1 MAFLFYVRLIALT
14 AGTLVYLFLIA
25 LILGHRRPRF
35 FERLLFFLVLSLFAI
50 YAGELLEINARI
62 QYGTPPEATRLFYSV
77 LYQLGLVFLPAL
89 LVHVH
94 FQYLRMLDAS
104 AIPRFCYPVLWLFYA
119 SPFLYAMRHAFIL
132 RQLVA
137 AHVVRPSVP
146 IVLSWLAAGG
156 AHAVLASVLLC
167 AIVDSGILRA
177 STVPFERRFF
187 GWLRVAST
195 LVVILL
201 LLRELFARSEPLR
214 NDATATALIAFCVLP
229 GALLIYYAL
238 KHNFLEFGAQRNLVY
253 ALSATLLALLYLALV
268 HRISGWLA
276 PVFPPEATASVLLFV
291 LIFLFEPLERAIGP
305 ALHRTFR
312 ERMDQWQRLAVEL
325 QEQARHGD
333 VALLIAGA
341 ERRIGEEFGL
351 AAVRISVPREPS
363 QKPLESPGGLG
374 HVVRIPLKKGREETG
389 TLEAASTGSYLTGE
403 TTAALEFLAEQLPA
417 MIDLCRLIEEKVR
430 LERELAERER
440 LALLGQMAATVSHN
454 LRNPLSSMK
463 TVLQVQLENPHLPPD
478 LRHDCTLV
486 LGEIDRMGAKLT
498 ELLHFAKPSVNE
510 RRVGAVAL
518 AREAA
523 TLFRH
528 DAERRNVQLEFE
540 APAEEAAVL
549 ASEEAFNEI
558 LSNLVVN
565 AIEAQPNGG
574 RVRVGLARNGDQLE
588 IRVEDDGPGI
598 SPETRAKMFQ
608 PFFTTKATGT
618 GLGLSIVARR
628 VAEMGGTIACE
639 SPLAGG
645 KGTRF
650 RLTLPVAAGDEK
662 SALSQVFG
670 KSRSL
675 TPIRKRRGWVRDDNM
690 ALGGAKGNYANHS
703 DRG

>member
-1 MAFLFYVRLIALT
+1 VAFLFYVRLIAFT

-50 YAGELLEINARI
+50 YAGGLLEINARI

-77 LYQLGLVFLPAL
+77 LTQLGFVLLPAL
-89 LVHVH
+89 LVHAH
-94 FQYLRMLDAS
+94 LQYLRMLRPS
-104 AIPRFCYPVLWLFYA
+104 AVPRFCYAAVWLLYA
-119 SPFLYAMRHAFIL
+119 SPFVYAMGNAFIL
-132 RQLVA
+132 RRLIA
-137 AHVVRPSVP
+137 AHFLRLSAPL
-146 IVLSWLAAGG
+146 VLSWISAAGAQG
-156 AHAVLASVLLC
+156 LGVSVLLC
-167 AIVDSGILRA
+167 AVVDYANWKA
-177 STVPFERRFF
+177 SKVLFERRFF
-187 GWLRVAST
+187 QWLCGISALI
-195 LVVILL
+195 LVPL
-201 LLRELFARSEPLR
+201 LLRETFAGNQPLR
-214 NDATATALIAFCVLP
+214 DDASATALIVLCVLP

-238 KHNFLEFGAQRNLVY
+238 KHNFLDFGAQRNLVY

-291 LIFLFEPLERAIGP
+291 LIFLFEPVERAIGP

-312 ERMDQWQRLAVEL
+312 ERMDRWQRLAVEL

-333 VALLIAGA
+333 VAQLIAAA
-341 ERRIGEEFGL
+341 EGRICEEFSL
-351 AAVRISVPREPS
+351 AAVRISVPREAS
-363 QKPLESPGGLG
+363 QKTLESPGGLG
-374 HVVRIPLKKGREETG
+374 HVVCIPLKKGREEIG

-403 TTAALEFLAEQLPA
+403 TTAALEFLGEQLPA

-454 LRNPLSSMK
+454 LRNPLGSMK
-463 TVLQVQLENPHLPPD
+463 TVLQVQLENPDLPAD

-498 ELLHFAKPSVNE
+498 ELLHFAKPSVNG
-510 RRVGAVAL
+510 RHVGAVAL
-518 AREAA
+518 ARETAA
-523 TLFRH
+523 LFRH

-549 ASEEAFNEI
+549 ASEEALNEV

-574 RVRVGLARNGDQLE
+574 RVRVCLARDGDQLE
-588 IRVEDDGPGI
+588 IRVEDEGPGV
-598 SPETRAKMFQ
+598 SLETRTKMFQ

-618 GLGLSIVARR
+618 GLGLAIVARR

-639 SPLAGG
+639 SPVNGG

-650 RLTLPVAAGDEK
+650 RVMLPVAAGNEN
-662 SALSQVFG
+662 V
-670 KSRSL
+670 
-675 TPIRKRRGWVRDDNM
+675 
-690 ALGGAKGNYANHS
+690 
-703 DRG
+703 

>member
-1 MAFLFYVRLIALT
+1 VAFLFYVRLIAFT

-25 LILGHRRPRF
+25 LILGHRRPRL

-50 YAGELLEINARI
+50 YAGGLLEINARI
-62 QYGTPPEATRLFYSV
+62 QYGTPPDATRLLYETLFV
-77 LYQLGLVFLPAL
+77 LGSLFLPGLVAHVGVEYLRLRRPITIRMWFWAL
-89 LVHVH
+89 LVGIYSYPLIVFLARVFDVGKSGSLN
-94 FQYLRMLDAS
+94 FQSLVNSYGPGIGVLLVFTALLGAGESLTLIKHSVGPQRRFLQGLS
-104 AIPRFCYPVLWLFYA
+104 AVLFLSSGPLFIQVVIINP
-119 SPFLYAMRHAFIL
+119 SVGLTEGTT
-132 RQLVA
+132 VA
-137 AHVVRPSVP
+137 A
-146 IVLSWLAAGG
+146 
-156 AHAVLASVLLC
+156 LLM
-167 AIVDSGILRA
+167 GI
-177 STVPFERRFF
+177 
-187 GWLRVAST
+187 
-195 LVVILL
+195 
-201 LLRELFARSEPLR
+201 
-214 NDATATALIAFCVLP
+214 LP

-238 KHNFLEFGAQRNLVY
+238 KHNFLDFGAQRNLVY

-291 LIFLFEPLERAIGP
+291 LIFLFEPVERAIGP

-312 ERMDQWQRLAVEL
+312 ERMDRWQRLAVEL

-333 VALLIAGA
+333 VARLVTAA
-341 ERRIGEEFGL
+341 EQRIREEFSL
-351 AAVRISVPREPS
+351 AAVRISVPSEPS
-363 QKPLESPGGLG
+363 QKALESPGGLG
-374 HVVRIPLKKGREETG
+374 HVVRLPLKKGSEEIG
-389 TLEAASTGSYLTGE
+389 LLEAASTGSYLTGE
-403 TTAALEFLAEQLPA
+403 TTAALEFLGEQLPA

-454 LRNPLSSMK
+454 LRNPLGSMK

-478 LRHDCTLV
+478 LRHDCSLV

-498 ELLHFAKPSVNE
+498 ELLHFAKPSGNG

-540 APAEEAAVL
+540 GPAEEAAVL
-549 ASEEAFNEI
+549 ASEEALNEV

-565 AIEAQPNGG
+565 ALEAQPNGG
-574 RVRVGLARNGDQLE
+574 RVRVSLARNGDQLE
-588 IRVEDDGPGI
+588 IGVEDDGPGI

-618 GLGLSIVARR
+618 GLGLAIVARR

-639 SPLAGG
+639 SPVEGG

-650 RLTLPVAAGDEK
+650 QLMLPVAAG
-662 SALSQVFG
+662 Q
-670 KSRSL
+670 
-675 TPIRKRRGWVRDDNM
+675 
-690 ALGGAKGNYANHS
+690 
-703 DRG
+703 